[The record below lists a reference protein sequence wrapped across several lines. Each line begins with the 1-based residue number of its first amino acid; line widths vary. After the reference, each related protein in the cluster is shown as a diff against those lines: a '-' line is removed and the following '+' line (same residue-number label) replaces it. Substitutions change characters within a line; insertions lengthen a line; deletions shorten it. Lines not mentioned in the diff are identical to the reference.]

1 VRQRRVGLV
10 TRAGD
15 LLVSASV
22 LAIVAEIVLKT
33 INAMILITDSSV
45 ENISTWVDGRP

>member
-1 VRQRRVGLV
+1 V
-10 TRAGD
+10 TKAGD

-45 ENISTWVDGRP
+45 KTFRRGRAADLRKG